1 MSNLDATVLAPV
13 DEIVASMEVAPRN
26 GFHVEP
32 RCHVCRNDQIRTKV
46 NEMLATGASYAAIV
60 RVLGAHNTKCDKRD
74 RVTVDSV
81 RTHCR
86 RHFPVQQTAGAIIYR
101 DIVERRAQENR
112 VDFVNGVAT
121 ALTPLAFY
129 EVVMNEAFRRLM
141 NSGAEVSVDTGLRA
155 AEKLQSLLDRREQG
169 TDVAHMMVEV
179 GRIIAAVKS
188 TIPQEMWGEIAE
200 KLQQPEQHRA
210 FDVENE
216 AVDGVFDPGE
226 IDDMDEEF

>member
-26 GFHVEP
+26 GFHLEP
-32 RCHVCRNDQIRTKV
+32 RCHVCRNDEMRTKV
-46 NEMLATGASYAAIV
+46 NDLLATGASYAYIV
-60 RVLGAHNTKCDKRD
+60 RALGEDNAKCDRRD
-74 RVTVDSV
+74 RITVDSV

-86 RHFPVQQTAGAIIYR
+86 RHFPVLQTAGAIYR

-169 TDVAHMMVEV
+169 TDVAQMMVEV
-179 GRIIAAVKS
+179 GRVIAAVKS
-188 TIPQEMWGEIAE
+188 TVPQEMWGEIAE

-210 FDVENE
+210 FDVEID
-216 AVDGVFDPGE
+216 VPDDVFDPGE
-226 IDDMDEEF
+226 VDDIDEEF